1 MADKGVADQGSLA
14 ITARSDGNRWY
25 GRVSIPDSVAKEA
38 GFQEGVR
45 ISARCCDGRIVI
57 QQDDKGPIKFP
68 AKTGKG
74 NPRHAFEA
82 ATTTL
87 GLKEMILPQTATKIQ
102 IEDGKIILV
111 VAEEYLASV
120 IKPRKKT
127 KKEPKLRS
135 SSAPARSTYF
145 PVTGAYGA
153 AAAVLTDA
161 NRAGKQV
168 RPMGIVEIINLLKEH
183 GKVIEIFGPRMFKIN
198 KKSATISDLLEA
210 ANEVTK
216 SNESNKIILI
226 AD

>member
-1 MADKGVADQGSLA
+1 MAEKGVADQGSLA

-25 GRVSIPDSVAKEA
+25 GRVSIPDSVAKDA

-45 ISARCCDGRIVI
+45 ISARCCDGRIII

-120 IKPRKKT
+120 MKPRKKT

-135 SSAPARSTYF
+135 SSAPARSPYF

-168 RPMGIVEIINLLKEH
+168 RPMGILDIINLLKEH
-183 GKVIEIFGPRMFKIN
+183 GKVIQIFGPRMFKIN
-198 KKSATISDLLEA
+198 SKSATISDLLEA

>member
-1 MADKGVADQGSLA
+1 MADKGPADQGSLA

-120 IKPRKKT
+120 IRPRKKT

-135 SSAPARSTYF
+135 NSAPIRSGYI

-168 RPMGIVEIINLLKEH
+168 RPMGVVEVINLLKEH
-183 GKVIEIFGPRMFKIN
+183 GYVIEIFGPRMFKIN